1 MLWGNKPHSKRN
13 LVMAKKI
20 NVWCVLGAHVP
31 NEKWQLEHTGYRSN
45 NVCRCRDCDKIV
57 LRSDWLPQLRSDLQK
72 LNRIR
77 LKRKRDQFAASL
89 PFFTTKLTVIDAT
102 TNAVIACY
110 RSGMSIYR
118 KDLLKLSNSSVV
130 ISARLFGYHYQKK
143 VSGLSLFD
151 KLYTY
156 FDKHPNQEYYT
167 L

>member
-13 LVMAKKI
+13 LVMTKKI
-20 NVWCVLGAHVP
+20 NIFCLLGAHVP
-31 NEKWQLEHTGYRSN
+31 NEKWQLELAEYRSN
-45 NVCRCRDCDKIV
+45 NVCRCKDCDKIV

-77 LKRKRDQFAASL
+77 LKRKRDRFAASL
-89 PFFTTKLTVIDAT
+89 PLFTTKLTIC
-102 TNAVIACY
+102 NASTGSVLGCY
-110 RSGMSIYR
+110 RAGMAIYK
-118 KDLLKLSNSSVV
+118 KDLARLSNSYV
-130 ISARLFGYHYQKK
+130 IVSARIFGFYYRKE

-156 FDKHPNQEYYT
+156 FDNHPDQEYYT